1 MVTVKVVWE
10 STGKPVQGSR
20 VAIYLSG
27 FSGGVTNEE
36 YTDNNGEANFE
47 VDPAQGEIYVDGS
60 TKYKGHI
67 SGRKVIYI

>member
-10 STGKPVQGSR
+10 NTGKPVKDSR

-36 YTDNNGEANFE
+36 YTNDNGEAHFD
-47 VDPAQGEIYVDGS
+47 VDPGQGEIYVDGS
-60 TKYKGHI
+60 TKFKGRI
-67 SGRKVIYI
+67 SGRTVIYI